1 MERTIKIFFVILFL
15 FTCTCFLQAQSSAE
29 RRKQQELESIENRK
43 KETQRQFEKYKK
55 EKDKISREI
64 SSVKKKK
71 KRTQSLSK
79 KVDRDKI
86 IAQENLKT
94 TKRQKAILEI
104 SRQVL
109 KRSYSEVLEDYYF
122 NQKVKGKNFTSKN
135 LGSQIFWEYELKAE
149 GHFLTALYKEDET
162 ADNKIS
168 SYIKKGKT
176 LDRKKQELK
185 RTSKSLDATY
195 TKKVS
200 DLKVTTTKY
209 NQAKQELN
217 RLEASARE
225 MKRILSKLETKRTG
239 KSSSDRPKVVPPI
252 PSYSLPWPINGRVIS
267 TFGKEY
273 NKRLQTWIYR
283 DGIKIQSNGAVPIK
297 AVSSGSIIYAGQFRS
312 YGNVVIIEHGK
323 GFFTIYGF
331 LSKITVKKG
340 QRVIAGTVLGNTGK
354 DTQGNTM
361 GSGKRALYF
370 EIRFGV
376 DAQDPLRWLRRK

>member
-1 MERTIKIFFVILFL
+1 MARTIRIFFAFVFF

-29 RRKQQELESIENRK
+29 RRKQQELENIENRK
-43 KETQRQFEKYKK
+43 KQTQRQFEKYKREK
-55 EKDKISREI
+55 EQISREI
-64 SSVKKKK
+64 SSVEKKK
-71 KRTQSLSK
+71 KRTQNLSK

-86 IAQENLKT
+86 TTQKNLKT
-94 TKRQKAILEI
+94 TKRQRAILDI
-104 SRQVL
+104 SKQVL
-109 KRSYSEVLEDYYF
+109 NKSYTEVLQDYYF
-122 NQKVKGKNFTSKN
+122 NQKVKGKNFTSKK
-135 LGSQIFWEYELKAE
+135 LGTQIFWEYEIQA
-149 GHFLTALYKEDET
+149 GGYFLNALYKEDEN
-162 ADNKIS
+162 AESKITG
-168 SYIKKGKT
+168 YIKQEKS

-185 RTSKSLDATY
+185 KTSKSLDATY

-200 DLKVTTTKY
+200 DLKITTTKY

-225 MKRILSKLETKRTG
+225 MKRILSSLERKRTG
-239 KSSSDRPKVVPPI
+239 KSSSDRPKVAPPI
-252 PSYSLPWPINGRVIS
+252 PAYSLPWPVNGKVIS
-267 TFGKEY
+267 KFGKEY

-283 DGIKIQSNGAVPIK
+283 DGIKIQSSGRIPVK
-297 AVSSGSIIYAGQFRS
+297 AVSSGSVIYAGQFRS

-331 LSKITVKKG
+331 LSKISVKKG
-340 QRVIAGTVLGNTGK
+340 QNVVSGTILGNTGK

-361 GSGKRALYF
+361 GSGKNALYF